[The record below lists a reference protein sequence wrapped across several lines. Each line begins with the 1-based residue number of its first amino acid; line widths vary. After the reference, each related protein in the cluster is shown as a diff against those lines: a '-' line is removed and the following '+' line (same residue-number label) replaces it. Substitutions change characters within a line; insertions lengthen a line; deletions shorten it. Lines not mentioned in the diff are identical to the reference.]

1 MSRQLRLKGK
11 FIKQKNVSKKLNFVS
26 AMQEAKKKVA
36 ESVEKNKSENSNLAE
51 GRRIVELSELGKN
64 LKCFKCRHV
73 LSLENLEKEK
83 IMGLNS
89 KLWVRCENCSLVTA
103 VMTGKVHDGD
113 KKFKLSDVNTKAVL
127 GKLLLI

>member
-36 ESVEKNKSENSNLAE
+36 ESVEKNKSKNSNLAE

-64 LKCFKCRHV
+64 LKCFKCRPV
-73 LSLENLEKEK
+73 VTKNRRIINQVINFLKSK
-83 IMGLNS
+83 I
-89 KLWVRCENCSLVTA
+89 
-103 VMTGKVHDGD
+103 H
-113 KKFKLSDVNTKAVL
+113 
-127 GKLLLI
+127 